1 MPVPESGWFLV
12 PESQFLRIQLVA
24 ETQISFESRLPLALI
39 PRLGDL
45 GRNQLI
51 RPIRQMMAASGIDDS
66 LIDWV
71 VKLAQPSF
79 RSWFGESLDHAIQR
93 KQPM

>member
-1 MPVPESGWFLV
+1 M
-12 PESQFLRIQLVA
+12 A

-79 RSWFGESLDHAIQR
+79 RSWFVESLDHAIQR
-93 KQPM
+93 QQPMSPDIETPLISA

>member
-1 MPVPESGWFLV
+1 MVLV
-12 PESQFLRIQLVA
+12 PESQFLQSKA
-24 ETQISFESRLPLALI
+24 ETKISFESRLPLALI

-66 LIDWV
+66 LSTGW
-71 VKLAQPSF
+71 LNLLSRF
-79 RSWFGESLDHAIQR
+79 RSGL
-93 KQPM
+93 